1 MAYGYRFTT
10 GCTAVLTSTMV
21 NIADNAYQRS
31 FIVTHKGQAICTL
44 KVVSNKVSH
53 CNLLT
58 KIAGWSFC
66 QLLVSAEASYD
77 ISVKKM
83 LYFFHL
89 RFKH

>member
-1 MAYGYRFTT
+1 MSYGCRFTT

-21 NIADNAYQRS
+21 NIADNTYQRS

-58 KIAGWSFC
+58 KTAGWSFC
-66 QLLVSAEASYD
+66 QLLVSADASCD
-77 ISVKKM
+77 ISVEKDA
-83 LYFFHL
+83 LIFFI
-89 RFKH
+89 